1 MRSATVAFVLFA
13 SIAAI
18 GGVPGDRQSAAASQP
33 GAPKLDRTHK
43 GAAAPTAAF
52 VDHAGKPVRIA
63 DFKGRPVL
71 VNLWA
76 TWCAPCIAEMPALDR
91 LAKRGGAKLAVLPV
105 SQDLAGWHGV
115 DKFFT
120 PAKFP
125 ALTPYLDRENALALK
140 LGAAGLP
147 VSVLYDAQGREV
159 WRVAGPVEWDKMDA
173 AAL

>member
-13 SIAAI
+13 SIAAL

-33 GAPKLDRTHK
+33 AAPKLDRTHK
-43 GAAAPTAAF
+43 GSAAPTAAF

-91 LAKRGGAKLAVLPV
+91 LAARGKGKVMVLPV

-120 PAKFP
+120 GAKFP

-159 WRVAGPVEWDKMDA
+159 WRVAGPVEWDKVDA